1 MSPYP
6 LVREQRCLWF
16 RHVLSSS
23 SSIIIIIIIIIMH
36 PTHSNINAH
45 QCNTLPQPF
54 SCPRVHNDAIVRM
67 SMTKRFAATVRHLS
81 RVIISRV
88 RVRLML
94 HEMIVVLLWI
104 VT

>member
-16 RHVLSSS
+16 RHVFSIIN
-23 SSIIIIIIIIIMH
+23 IIIIIIIIIMH
-36 PTHSNINAH
+36 PAHSNIIAH

-88 RVRLML
+88 RLRLML
-94 HEMIVVLLWI
+94 HEMIVVFLWI